1 MKKALA
7 YSFVVVSA
15 FISSSPFAKTSSA
28 SGAGAE
34 VSHTV
39 LAASGAAAPAGGIYN
54 GFSAVKLNAR
64 GQAAFSATLR
74 GPSTTGVFLEDRK
87 GTATIAL
94 GGDPDPS
101 SANFG
106 FVGNPSIT
114 RRGEV
119 LFDADGSSTFI
130 SNGRS
135 SVPLVRNGDPAP
147 DGGTLTP
154 FSSVANARGVI
165 AYDAAIAGS
174 TSAFGTFLTDGARTV
189 SIARDN
195 TFAPGGGSFTF
206 FDMPAINDRGQV
218 AFVAD
223 MAGGPSDFGVFRGDG
238 RSLTAVFLSNQGAP
252 GGATFLDFGDPAIN
266 NRGQLAASALLSGAD
281 PNGLFVG
288 DGEHIVAIAL
298 EGQPAPKGGNYRG
311 IFSDPITLN
320 DRGDVAFSI
329 GLTGSTGGHGIFR
342 GDGSHTT
349 AIALAG
355 TLASGTTGMFSTF
368 GDMKLGEDGRVAF
381 IATLTPGIG
390 GVDTTNSKGIWVGTS
405 DRDLQLVVR
414 TGDVVGGKVL
424 TNLPSGLGQ
433 LDMNGTELAWIG
445 TFPSRATA
453 VVLSRINADHDEV
466 HDR

>member
-1 MKKALA
+1 MKKASA

-15 FISSSPFAKTSSA
+15 FISTSPFAQTSSA
-28 SGAGAE
+28 SGAGGT

-39 LAASGAAAPAGGIYN
+39 LAAAGTAAPAGGIYN
-54 GFSAVKLNAR
+54 GFSVVRLNER
-64 GQAAFSATLR
+64 GDTVFAATLR
-74 GPSTTGVFLEDRK
+74 GPSTSGVFMKDRK
-87 GTATIAL
+87 GTTAIAL
-94 GGDPDPS
+94 GGNPDPS
-101 SANFG
+101 AANFG
-106 FVGNPSIT
+106 FVSNPSIT

-119 LFDADGSSTFI
+119 LFDADGSGTFI

-135 SVPLVRNGDPAP
+135 SVPLVRSGDPAP

-154 FSSVANARGVI
+154 FSSLANARGTI
-165 AYDAAIAGS
+165 AYDAAITGS
-174 TSAFGTFLTDGARTV
+174 TSTFGTFLTDGARTV

-223 MAGGPSDFGVFRGDG
+223 MSGGSADFGIFRGDR
-238 RSLTAVFLSNQGAP
+238 RSLTAVFLANQGAP
-252 GGATFLDFGDPAIN
+252 GGVAFQDFGDPAIN
-266 NRGQLAASALLSGAD
+266 NRGHVAASALLSGPD

-288 DGEHIVAIAL
+288 DGEHVVAIAL

-311 IFSDPITLN
+311 TFSAPITLN
-320 DRGDVAFSI
+320 DRDEVAFSV
-329 GLTGSTGGHGIFR
+329 GLTGGIGGHGVFR

-355 TLASGTTGMFSTF
+355 TLAPGTSGMFNSF

-381 IATLTPGIG
+381 IATLTPGVG
-390 GVDTTNSKGIWVGTS
+390 GVDSTNSKGIWIGTS
-405 DRDLQLVVR
+405 DRDLRLVVR
-414 TGDVVGGKVL
+414 TGDVVGGMVL
-424 TNLPSGLGQ
+424 TNLPSGFGQ
-433 LDMNGTELAWIG
+433 LDMNGSELAWIG
-445 TFPSRATA
+445 TFPARATA
-453 VVLSRINADHDEV
+453 VVLSHIDADRDES